1 MRENDVPGWQGMY
14 ILLVIGLA
22 AGRWKVRRSSDL
34 HRFPALPRDCCVLP
48 ARFDLS
54 EWHQKIVASEST
66 AKTDT
71 SITEHLHELVLNSS
85 DVEDFLNE
93 LAQVSARNLSEPG
106 DEILCAITLLR
117 QRKAA
122 TVASSSAEAKAIGE
136 LEYEFTETPSMT
148 AYMEQET
155 VHVPEV
161 QDDGRWPE
169 YSSAVFDQG
178 VRSVLALPFELE
190 GETKAALVLYSRRPQ
205 RFEKRVLDFAEDYV
219 SQTSLALRLAVR
231 FAHYSETAANLRA
244 TLESRTVIDMAVGI
258 IMAQN
263 RCSQHDAFEI
273 LKTASSTRNSKLH
286 DVATAVVNALGQGPA
301 HTHYDG

>member
-1 MRENDVPGWQGMY
+1 
-14 ILLVIGLA
+14 
-22 AGRWKVRRSSDL
+22 
-34 HRFPALPRDCCVLP
+34 VLP

-122 TVASSSAEAKAIGE
+122 TVASSSPEAKAIGE
-136 LEYEFTETPSMT
+136 LEYEVTETPSMT
-148 AYMEQET
+148 ACTEQET
-155 VHVPEV
+155 VHVPDV
-161 QDDGRWPE
+161 QDDGLWPE
-169 YSSAVFDQG
+169 YSAGALDQG

-205 RFEKRVLDFAEDYV
+205 RFEKRVLEFAEDYV

-263 RCSQHDAFEI
+263 RCSQQDAFEI

-286 DVATAVVNALGQGPA
+286 DVATAVVTALGQGPA
-301 HTHYDG
+301 RTHYDG

>member
-1 MRENDVPGWQGMY
+1 M
-14 ILLVIGLA
+14 
-22 AGRWKVRRSSDL
+22 
-34 HRFPALPRDCCVLP
+34 LP

-71 SITEHLHELVLNSS
+71 SITDHLHELVLNSS

-122 TVASSSAEAKAIGE
+122 TVASSSPEAAEVGR
-136 LEYEFTETPSMT
+136 LEHQYSGSPSLTSSTERT
-148 AYMEQET
+148 T
-155 VHVPEV
+155 VHVPDIEN
-161 QDDGRWPE
+161 DSRWPE
-169 YSSAVFDQG
+169 YSEAVTALG
-178 VRSVLALPFELE
+178 IRSVLALPFRLE
-190 GETKAALVLYSRRPQ
+190 GETKAALLLYSKRPH
-205 RFEKRVLDFAEDYV
+205 RFEGRALEFAEDFV

-263 RCSQHDAFEI
+263 RCSQNDAFEI

-286 DVATAVVNALGQGPA
+286 DVAAAVVNSLGQGPA
-301 HTHYDG
+301 KTHYDG